1 MWESCYVKRI
11 SARLK
16 AQGKRTN
23 QKIKTVLQMM
33 QFTECLLCS
42 SYYFKTFASTN
53 SWNSDVAT
61 LRWVLL
67 STPLCR

>member
-11 SARLK
+11 SARLNT
-16 AQGKRTN
+16 QGKRAN
-23 QKIKTVLQMM
+23 QKNTVLQIM

-42 SYYFKTFASTN
+42 SYYFKNFASTN
-53 SWNSDVAT
+53 SLNSDVAA